1 LQLTGDLNMKLKLL
15 GLTLIGMLALSGC
28 DRIDPDS
35 PLGKRKAIYQQMLDV
50 KEDMGGML
58 RGRLAFDG
66 DAFAAGAVRLDDL
79 SRQPWQHYPA
89 VKEEQSN
96 AREDVWQREARF
108 NELARALEQQTAALV
123 ALTSEQ
129 PVTAEK
135 VAPAFQQVEDA
146 CETCHKE
153 FRAY

>member
-1 LQLTGDLNMKLKLL
+1 MKLKLL
-15 GLTLIGMLALSGC
+15 GLSLIGILALSGC
-28 DRIDPDS
+28 DRIDPNS

-58 RGRLAFDG
+58 RGRLAFEG
-66 DAFAAGAVRLDDL
+66 GAFAAGAVKLDEL

-89 VKEEQSN
+89 VKEEQSD
-96 AREDVWQREARF
+96 ARDDVWQREARF

-123 ALTSEQ
+123 LQTSES

-135 VAPAFQQVEDA
+135 VAPAFQRVEDA

>member
-1 LQLTGDLNMKLKLL
+1 MKLKTLAL
-15 GLTLIGMLALSGC
+15 PLIGALVLSGC

-58 RGRLAFDG
+58 RGRLAFEG
-66 DAFAAGAVRLDDL
+66 GAFANGAVELDKL
-79 SRQPWQHYPA
+79 SRQPWEHYPE
-89 VKEEQSN
+89 VKEAQSD
-96 AREDVWQREARF
+96 ARDDVWQRQARF
-108 NELARALEQQTAALV
+108 NELARDLESKTAALV
-123 ALTSEQ
+123 ALTTEQ
-129 PVTAEK
+129 PVTPER
-135 VAPAFQQVEDA
+135 VAPAFQRVEDA

>member
-1 LQLTGDLNMKLKLL
+1 MKLKLL
-15 GLTLIGMLALSGC
+15 GLSLIGILALSGC

-58 RGRLAFDG
+58 RGRLAFEG
-66 DAFAAGAVRLDDL
+66 DAFAAGAVRLDEL

-89 VKEEQSN
+89 VKEEQSD

-108 NELARALEQQTAALV
+108 NELARALEEQTAALV
-123 ALTSEQ
+123 VLTSEQ
-129 PVTAEK
+129 PVTAQK
-135 VAPAFQQVEDA
+135 VAPAFQRVEDA

>member
-1 LQLTGDLNMKLKLL
+1 MKLKLL

-89 VKEEQSN
+89 VKEEQSD

-135 VAPAFQQVEDA
+135 VTPAFQQVEDA

>member
-1 LQLTGDLNMKLKLL
+1 MKLK
-15 GLTLIGMLALSGC
+15 TLAVPLVGVLVLCGC

-66 DAFAAGAVRLDDL
+66 GAFASGAVELDAL
-79 SRQPWQHYPA
+79 SRQPWQHYPE
-89 VKEEQSN
+89 VKEAQSD
-96 AREDVWQREARF
+96 ARDDVWQRQARF
-108 NELARALEQQTAALV
+108 NELARDLEGKTAALV
-123 ALTSEQ
+123 AQTTDQ
-129 PVTAEK
+129 PITAEK
-135 VAPAFQQVEDA
+135 VTPAFQRVEDA
-146 CETCHKE
+146 CEGCHQE

>member
-1 LQLTGDLNMKLKLL
+1 MKLKLL
-15 GLTLIGMLALSGC
+15 GLSLIGILALSGC
-28 DRIDPDS
+28 DRIDPNS

-58 RGRLAFDG
+58 RGRLAFEG
-66 DAFAAGAVRLDDL
+66 GAFAAGAVKLDEL

-89 VKEEQSN
+89 VKEEQSD
-96 AREDVWQREARF
+96 ARDDVWQRQARF

-123 ALTSEQ
+123 LQTSES

-135 VAPAFQQVEDA
+135 VAPAFQRVEDA

>member
-1 LQLTGDLNMKLKLL
+1 MKLKLL

-89 VKEEQSN
+89 VKEEQSD

-129 PVTAEK
+129 SVTAEK
-135 VAPAFQQVEDA
+135 VAPAFQRVEDA